1 MDVAGLIHLSLIFY
15 MGLSYVST
23 GGASY
28 ARGQVTVHVE
38 IGVGFVKVG
47 YDLHAERQLAGSGG
61 GQAATARAMAARH
74 GVPATECSTLH
85 GIDETKWNEYVLA
98 FA

>member
-23 GGASY
+23 NGSSY

-38 IGVGFVKVG
+38 IAVGFLKVG

-61 GQAATARAMAARH
+61 GAQAQRARAVAAR
-74 GVPATECSTLH
+74 GAVAPSDAPKTDCSTLH
-85 GIDETKWNEYVLA
+85 GIDETKWK
-98 FA
+98 